1 MLFEIAL
8 NGLLLGGLYTLMG
21 TGFSLQWGISGIIN
35 LSYGGMMV
43 LGGYIAF
50 FLHRLINLQPII
62 SIIPAGIILFF
73 FGLFVYNF
81 LLKPT
86 IRRGSFIVTVIMTF
100 AVELVLENFM
110 LVVWASD
117 YRIITSPYSSIGFET
132 LGTHLPL
139 IKLLIFGISIAAVV
153 LVYLFMN
160 KTKPGKS
167 IQASA
172 LNPAGAKYIGIN
184 VEKMYMYNFA
194 LGCAIAA
201 VAGALASNINAF
213 SVVLAGGLLGKV
225 FVITVLGGLG
235 NIWGAALGGITLGLV
250 ESIGTLTVGPAYNEA
265 LGLIVMVVVLVFRPR
280 GLIGKKFWDV

>member
-21 TGFSLQWGISGIIN
+21 AGFSMQWGISGIIN
-35 LSYGGMMV
+35 LSYGGMIV

-50 FLHRLINLQPII
+50 AFNQMIGIQPLV
-62 SIIPAGIILFF
+62 SIVPAGLILFF
-73 FGLFVYNF
+73 FGLLVYHF
-81 LLKPT
+81 LLRPT
-86 IRRGSFIVTVIMTF
+86 IQKGSFIVTVIMTY

-110 LVVWASD
+110 LLAWDSD
-117 YRIITSPYSSIGFET
+117 YRIITSPYSSIGLDFF
-132 LGTHLPL
+132 GVHLPL
-139 IKLLIFGISIAAVV
+139 IKVILFGISILAVY

-160 KTKPGKS
+160 RTKPGKA

-172 LNPAGAKYIGIN
+172 LNPDGARFIGIN
-184 VEKMYMYNFA
+184 TERMYMYNFGI
-194 LGCAIAA
+194 GCAIAA
-201 VAGALASNINAF
+201 VAGALSSNINAF

-250 ESIGTLTVGPAYNEA
+250 ESFGTVTVGSEYNEA
-265 LGLIVMVVVLVFRPR
+265 LGLIVMVVVLVLRPR

>member
-50 FLHRLINLQPII
+50 FLHRLINLQPVF
-62 SIIPAGIILFF
+62 SIIPAGIVLFF
-73 FGLFVYNF
+73 LGLLIYNF

-86 IRRGSFIVTVIMTF
+86 IKRGSFIVTVIMTF

-110 LVVWASD
+110 LFVWASD
-117 YRIITSPYSSIGFET
+117 YRIITSPYSSIGFDI
-132 LGTHLPL
+132 LGTHIPL
-139 IKLLIFGISIAAVV
+139 IKILIFGISMAAVV

-172 LNPAGAKYIGIN
+172 LNPAGAKCIGIN
-184 VEKMYMYNFA
+184 VDKMYMYNFA

-201 VAGALASNINAF
+201 MAGALASNVNAF

-250 ESIGTLTVGPAYNEA
+250 ESIGTVTVGPEYNEA

>member
-50 FLHRLINLQPII
+50 FLHGLINLQPIF
-62 SIIPAGIILFF
+62 SIIPAGIVLFIL
-73 FGLFVYNF
+73 GLLIYNF

-86 IRRGSFIVTVIMTF
+86 IKRGSFIVTVIMTF

-110 LVVWASD
+110 LFVWASD
-117 YRIITSPYSSIGFET
+117 YRIITSPYSSIGFDI

-139 IKLLIFGISIAAVV
+139 IKILMFGISMAVV
-153 LVYLFMN
+153 GLVYLFMN

-172 LNPAGAKYIGIN
+172 LNPDGAKYIGIN
-184 VEKMYMYNFA
+184 VDKMYMYNFA

-201 VAGALASNINAF
+201 MAGALASNINAF

-250 ESIGTLTVGPAYNEA
+250 ESFGTITVGSEYNEA

>member
-1 MLFEIAL
+1 MLFEIIL

-35 LSYGGMMV
+35 LAYGGMMV

-50 FLHRLINLQPII
+50 ALHRLINVQPLV
-62 SIIPAGIILFF
+62 SIVPAAVILFF
-73 FGLFVYNF
+73 LGLLIYNY

-86 IRRGSFIVTVIMTF
+86 IKKGSFFVTVIMTF
-100 AVELVLENFM
+100 AIELVLENFM
-110 LVVWASD
+110 LLMWASD
-117 YRIITSPYSSIGFET
+117 YRIITSPYSSIAFNVLGF
-132 LGTHLPL
+132 HLPL
-139 IKLLIFGISIAAVV
+139 IKALIFTLSMLGVFAVYV
-153 LVYLFMN
+153 FMN
-160 KTKPGKS
+160 KTTTGKS

-172 LNPAGAKYIGIN
+172 LNPAGARFIGIN
-184 VEKMYMYNFA
+184 VEKMYMYNFGI
-194 LGCAIAA
+194 GCAIAA

-225 FVITVLGGLG
+225 FIITILGGLG

-250 ESIGTLTVGPAYNEA
+250 ESIGTIAVGPEYNEA

>member
-1 MLFEIAL
+1 MLFEIVL

-50 FLHRLINLQPII
+50 FLHRLINLQPIV
-62 SIIPAGIILFF
+62 SVIPAAVVLFF
-73 FGLFVYNF
+73 FGLLVYS
-81 LLKPT
+81 LLLRPT
-86 IRRGSFIVTVIMTF
+86 IKKGSFFVTVIMTF

-110 LVVWASD
+110 LLVWASD
-117 YRIITSPYSSIGFET
+117 YRIITSPYSSIGFDIF
-132 LGTHLPL
+132 GTHLPL
-139 IKLLIFGISIAAVV
+139 IKALIFMMSILGVV

-172 LNPAGAKYIGIN
+172 LNPAGARFIGIN
-184 VEKMYMYNFA
+184 VEKMYMYNYGI
-194 LGCAIAA
+194 GCAIAA

-250 ESIGTLTVGPAYNEA
+250 ESIGTITVGPEYNEA
-265 LGLIVMVVVLVFRPR
+265 LGLIVMVIVLVFRPR

>member
-43 LGGYIAF
+43 LGGYVAF
-50 FLHRLINLQPII
+50 FLHRLINLQPIV
-62 SIIPAGIILFF
+62 SIIPAGIVLFF
-73 FGLFVYNF
+73 LGLLIYNF

-172 LNPAGAKYIGIN
+172 LNPDGAKYIGIN

-250 ESIGTLTVGPAYNEA
+250 ESIGTLTVGPEYNEA